1 MSSNIEIKRVCQHCG
16 NEFTARTTKTKY
28 CSLKCA
34 SRAYKQRVKAVKI
47 GQSDAETKRILNEPI
62 ETIKAKEFLSVK
74 DVSKLLG
81 CSLRT
86 AYRLV
91 NDGTIKSVNL
101 SERMTRVKRSELD
114 KLLEQPTPKKPEPKE
129 PHQYDIS
136 ECITIGEAERYFNL
150 PSKVFYEFVKRNN
163 IPKIQKG
170 KFVYVPKALI
180 EAKLKN
186 T

>member
-1 MSSNIEIKRVCQHCG
+1 MSSNIEIQRICQHCG
-16 NEFTARTTKTKY
+16 YEFTARTTKTKY

-34 SRAYKQRVKAVKI
+34 SRAYKQRVKADKI

-62 ETIKAKEFLSVK
+62 ETIKAKEFLNIKEVCK
-74 DVSKLLG
+74 LIGVSR
-81 CSLRT
+81 RT
-86 AYRLV
+86 VYRLIEQ
-91 NDGTIKSVNL
+91 GTLDKVKIG
-101 SERMTRVKRSELD
+101 TRTIIKRSELD

>member
-1 MSSNIEIKRVCQHCG
+1 MSSNIQIQRICQHCG

-34 SRAYKQRVKAVKI
+34 SRAYKQREKAVKI
-47 GQSDAETKRILNEPI
+47 GKSIAETERITNEPI
-62 ETIKAKEFLSVK
+62 ESIKAKEFLNINEVC
-74 DVSKLLG
+74 KLIG
-81 CSLRT
+81 ISRRT
-86 AYRLV
+86 VYRLLEQGILHKV
-91 NDGTIKSVNL
+91 KIGTRTII
-101 SERMTRVKRSELD
+101 KRSELD
-114 KLLEQPTPKKPEPKE
+114 KLLEQPKPKQPTTKEPK
-129 PHQYDIS
+129 QYDIS

-163 IPKIQKG
+163 IPKIQRG

>member
-1 MSSNIEIKRVCQHCG
+1 MSSNIQIKRICQHCG

-34 SRAYKQRVKAVKI
+34 SRAYKQREKAVKI
-47 GQSDAETKRILNEPI
+47 GKSIAETEKIKSTPI
-62 ETIKAKEFLSVK
+62 VDVKNKEFLTVK
-74 DVSKLLG
+74 DASILLG

-86 AYRLV
+86 TYRLI
-91 NDGTIKSVNL
+91 NEGKINAVNL
-101 SERMTRVKRSELD
+101 SERMTRIKRSELD
-114 KLLEQPTPKKPEPKE
+114 KLLEQPKPKQPTAKEPK
-129 PHQYDIS
+129 QYDIS

-163 IPKIQKG
+163 IPKIQRG